1 MQIVST
7 ESIEVAKKRYQQ
19 GIAAFEGGQY
29 REAVE
34 FLETASAILSRN
46 TRLGGEV
53 QIWLATAYEADG
65 RVDDAIDLCEQL
77 KRHPH
82 AETSTQARRLQY
94 IWKAPKLNRPKEWMT
109 EIPDFG
115 VMSDNDNKTKL
126 VVNTSKS
133 SNEPK
138 KTPEPEYVDLSQVNT
153 EDNRFI
159 WVGLVIVA
167 LTVLYLIWLS
177 FE

>member
-1 MQIVST
+1 MNT
-7 ESIEVAKKRYQQ
+7 ESIEVAKTRYQQ
-19 GIAAFEGGQY
+19 GINAFEGGQY

-34 FLETASAILSRN
+34 FLETASALLPRN

-65 RVDDAIDLCEQL
+65 RVDDAIALCEQL

-109 EIPDFG
+109 EIPDLG
-115 VMSDNDNKTKL
+115 AMSDNDNKTKF

-133 SNEPK
+133 PSEQK
-138 KTPEPEYVDLSQVNT
+138 KPPESEYVDISQVNT

-159 WVGLVIVA
+159 WVGLAVVA
-167 LTVLYLIWLS
+167 LTVLYLVWLS

>member
-1 MQIVST
+1 VST
-7 ESIEVAKKRYQQ
+7 ESIEIAKTCYQQ
-19 GIAAFEGGQY
+19 GINAFEGGQY

-34 FLETASAILSRN
+34 FLEIASAMLPRN

-53 QIWLATAYEADG
+53 QIWLASAYEADG
-65 RVDDAIDLCEQL
+65 RVDDAIALCEQL

-115 VMSDNDNKTKL
+115 SMSDNENKTKF

-133 SNEPK
+133 SSEPK
-138 KTPEPEYVDLSQVNT
+138 KILEPESVDLSQVNT

>member
-1 MQIVST
+1 VST
-7 ESIEVAKKRYQQ
+7 ESIEIAKTRYQQ
-19 GIAAFEGGQY
+19 GINAFEGGQY
-29 REAVE
+29 RQAVE
-34 FLETASAILSRN
+34 LLEIASAMLSRN

-65 RVDDAIDLCEQL
+65 RVDDAIALCEQL

-94 IWKAPKLNRPKEWMT
+94 IWKAPKLQRPKEWMT
-109 EIPDFG
+109 EIPDLG
-115 VMSDNDNKTKL
+115 SISDNGNKTKL
-126 VVNTSKS
+126 VFNPSKS
-133 SNEPK
+133 SNEQK
-138 KTPEPEYVDLSQVNT
+138 KAPEPEYVDLSQVNT

-159 WVGLVIVA
+159 WVALVIVA